1 MVCDLYLA
9 TSMRGVFI
17 RYIRNRATIEI
28 RTTKTIKQIVL
39 VFMENTSS
47 EWPDPYRHVGLGFIS
62 RKSGP

>member
-9 TSMRGVFI
+9 TSMRGVFS

-47 EWPDPYRHVGLGFIS
+47 EWPDAYRHVGLGFIS